1 MKNLGMGEVSS
12 QNAVGIYV
20 ENRKMRT
27 GIKIEVYSSGDE
39 EEIIKLL
46 SQAGLPT
53 EDLNPFLCGF
63 SFQTVPMP
71 KKLMPIIDSQYQ
83 LS

>member
-27 GIKIEVYSSGDE
+27 GIKIEVYSSSVSMR
-39 EEIIKLL
+39 IFL
-46 SQAGLPT
+46 SDCAHA
-53 EDLNPFLCGF
+53 E
-63 SFQTVPMP
+63 
-71 KKLMPIIDSQYQ
+71 KIDADY
-83 LS
+83 